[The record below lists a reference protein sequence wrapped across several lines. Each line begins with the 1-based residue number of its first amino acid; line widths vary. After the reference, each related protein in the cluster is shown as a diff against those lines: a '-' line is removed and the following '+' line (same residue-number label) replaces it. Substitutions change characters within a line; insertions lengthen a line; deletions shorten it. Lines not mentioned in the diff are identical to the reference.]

1 MTQIVLSSKVV
12 FLVFAALASI
22 MNPPANVPIF
32 LASTAGSRRR
42 CRKALSWRIALNVFL
57 ILVVSMFVGSYILD
71 FFGLS
76 LPIVQVGGGLL
87 IMSFG
92 WTFLHQRGGGRGGA
106 ERHDVA
112 TRGAGDARVLPAD
125 LPAHGRTRIDV
136 DRYRAR
142 RQHVPDRALPGRQIV
157 AMITGVA
164 LVALSIYLCYRFA
177 EPIARVLGRTGTSVV
192 LRLSAFIALCIG
204 VQIIWNGLTALIRG
218 HAEAIGD
225 RSTRAG
231 AGVRSPASSEL

>member
-1 MTQIVLSSKVV
+1 MTHQFVLAFQVV
-12 FLVFAALASI
+12 TLVFAALASI
-22 MNPPANVPIF
+22 LNPPANVPIF
-32 LASTAGSRRR
+32 LASTAGSSPDV
-42 CRKALSWRIALNVFL
+42 RKALSWRIALNVFL

-92 WTFLHQRGGGRGGA
+92 WTFLHQREEDAAAPSAQSWRP
-106 ERHDVA
+106 EELA
-112 TRGAGDARVLPAD
+112 TRAFYPLTLPLTVGPGSMSIAIALGANTSQTGLYLAA
-125 LPAHGRTRIDV
+125 
-136 DRYRAR
+136 
-142 RQHVPDRALPGRQIV
+142 QIV

-177 EPIARVLGRTGTSVV
+177 ENIARVLGRTGTSVV

-204 VQIIWNGLTALIRG
+204 VQIIWNGLTALIR
-218 HAEAIGD
+218 AM
-225 RSTRAG
+225 
-231 AGVRSPASSEL
+231 PKQ